1 VEALADIVDRYHRW
15 SQEIALRLDADDL
28 AVARAALDRVG
39 DCIEADLAAASA
51 GAPQ

>member
-1 VEALADIVDRYHRW
+1 
-15 SQEIALRLDADDL
+15 LDADDL

-39 DCIEADLAAASA
+39 DCIEADLAAASG